1 MINRRTRPCSSSI
14 IKYWL
19 SKESTYRL
27 SKYRDTMLFDEEL
40 LELKSDYGFITPFC
54 FACFEPRSQW
64 NKLERA
70 HVIPHM
76 LGGSNRPSNF
86 VMLCHGCHLDN
97 PNTRS
102 EDVYFQWI
110 KNVKNYK
117 TKRTESVI
125 EALSVFGVSC
135 DMINILYNIEG
146 NAFVS
151 SLMQSAKED
160 CGLHQG
166 LNTNTFAGAVSV
178 KIKEYFKTRKE
189 LREQEIRKQNR
200 SKCIHQEKQSQPVS
214 QPIGDQMEL
223 F

>member
-1 MINRRTRPCSSSI
+1 MTGRRSRPCSTSI
-14 IKYWL
+14 VKYWL
-19 SKESTYRL
+19 STESTNRL
-27 SKYRDTMLFDEEL
+27 NKYRDTMLFDEEL

-54 FACFEPRSQW
+54 FGCFKPKSEWS
-64 NKLERA
+64 KLERA
-70 HVIPHM
+70 HIIPHM
-76 LGGSNRPSNF
+76 LGGSNHPSNF
-86 VMLCHGCHLDN
+86 VMLCHSCHLDN

-102 EDVYFQWI
+102 EEVYFQWI
-110 KNVKNYK
+110 KNVKNYR
-117 TKRTESVI
+117 TKKTESVI
-125 EALSVFGVSC
+125 QALSVFGVSC

-146 NAFVS
+146 DAFVS
-151 SLMQSAKED
+151 SLMQSAKKD

-189 LREQEIRKQNR
+189 LREQEIKGCNHSNR
-200 SKCIHQEKQSQPVS
+200 ITHQKPS